1 MKFIKNILSLVMAV
15 SIIAMSSVIT
25 VNASDM
31 DNLESGIYEVE
42 NDVYHESEIGMSMS
56 RTYLNPTM
64 KVEINDEDIFY
75 TIGFTGTDYMEN
87 YRIVEDGEETKA
99 EIVKEDPEEKSIYL
113 KFKAKS
119 IKPNIKA
126 KIYVDA
132 MGRDVEFDILTKTD
146 TFKLIEKIDE
156 PEEKVK
162 NTEKNKKNKNYS
174 VEDKSNNTPILIG
187 IGGLLVI
194 GLGIIAFRKGNKN
207 EK

>member
-1 MKFIKNILSLVMAV
+1 MKFIKNILSFVMAV

-25 VNASDM
+25 VNANDI

-64 KVEINDEDIFY
+64 KVEINGEDIFY

-87 YRIVEDGEETKA
+87 YRIAEDGEETKA

-119 IKPNIKA
+119 IQPNIKA

-156 PEEKVK
+156 PEGEVK
-162 NTEKNKKNKNYS
+162 NTEENKENKNSS

-187 IGGLLVI
+187 VGGLLVI
-194 GLGIIAFRKGNKN
+194 GLGIVAFRKGNKN

>member
-162 NTEKNKKNKNYS
+162 NTEENKKNKNSS

>member
-1 MKFIKNILSLVMAV
+1 MKFIKNILSFVMAV

-25 VNASDM
+25 VNANDI
-31 DNLESGIYEVE
+31 DKLENGIYEVE

-64 KVEINDEDIFY
+64 KVEINGEDIFY
-75 TIGFTGTDYMEN
+75 TVGFTGTDYMEN
-87 YRIVEDGEETKA
+87 YRIIQDGEAIKA
-99 EIVKEDPEEKSIYL
+99 EIVKENPEENSIYL

-119 IKPNIKA
+119 IQPNIKA

-132 MGRDVEFDILTKTD
+132 MGRDVEFDILTKKD

-156 PEEKVK
+156 QEDEVK
-162 NTEKNKKNKNYS
+162 NIEENKKFS
-174 VEDKSNNTPILIG
+174 EEDKSNNTPMLIG
-187 IGGLLVI
+187 VGGLLVI
-194 GLGIIAFRKGNKN
+194 GLGIIVFRKGNKN